1 MLKGLTIWKNNGK
14 DILLDPENIFWAV
27 TQNNDKTKVF
37 IPGDILSLYKKFK
50 DRISNEINNF
60 RFNQELNAIYI
71 DPTDKCNANCS
82 YCYIP
87 TKIRQNGHS
96 MTKAELNFILNKISR
111 HFKNR
116 KRKQVIIFHASEPL
130 LVKKIIFE
138 AIIKYAKIFS
148 FGIQTNATLLKKEDV
163 DFLKKYRVGVG
174 ISLDSYES
182 SVNNRLRSSIKLGG
196 NFSKAV
202 EAIEWFNG
210 YQGLNVIATITKF
223 NVKSLPGMIKFL
235 HSKKV
240 SCVLMN
246 PLRLTQPNSHTL
258 KPNDEILA
266 KYFIKAIDT
275 AIDLSKNTKHK
286 IIIGN
291 FANTILAIIA
301 PVARRLMCDISPC
314 GGARCF
320 FTITAKGDMIPCGEF
335 IGLKGFSGGNI
346 FKTTI
351 KQAME
356 SKGFKKIRSR
366 IVENI
371 KECDTCIYRNIC
383 GAPCPAELHALG
395 NMYQKS
401 IFCNFY
407 KKIIGH
413 AFRLIAEDKIKYLL
427 RDKLSKDFDYEYN
440 LDTK

>member
-1 MLKGLTIWKNNGK
+1 MAKGLTIWKNNGNY
-14 DILLDPENIFWAV
+14 ILLDPENIFWAV
-27 TQNNDKTKVF
+27 TQKNDKTKLF
-37 IPGDILSLYKKFK
+37 IPDDILSLYKKFK

-87 TKIRQNGHS
+87 AKLRQNGHS
-96 MTKAELNFILNKISR
+96 MTEAELNFILNKISR
-111 HFKNR
+111 HFKNK

-138 AIIKYAKIFS
+138 AIIKYAKIFN
-148 FGIQTNATLLKKEDV
+148 FGIQTNATLLEKNDI

-174 ISLDSYES
+174 ISLDSHDS
-182 SVNNRLRSSIKLGG
+182 SINNRLRPSMHTNG
-196 NFSKAV
+196 NFANAIK
-202 EAIEWFNG
+202 AIEWFNG
-210 YQGLNVIATITKF
+210 YEGLNVITTITKF

-258 KPNDEILA
+258 KPNDEILE

-301 PVARRLMCDISPC
+301 PIARRLMCDISPC

-351 KQAME
+351 NEAME

-371 KECDTCIYRNIC
+371 KECDTCISRNIC
-383 GAPCPAELHALG
+383 GAPCPAELHALR
-395 NMYQKS
+395 NMHQKS

-407 KKIIGH
+407 KKIIEY
-413 AFRLIAEDKIKYLL
+413 AFRLIGEDKIKYLL

-440 LDTK
+440 LYTK